1 MIIAPPDKA
10 EKTKQPT
17 KTSKSF
23 LADALQAKLKQ
34 LTWTEDGRQIPVA
47 QLMAERLCN
56 IATSAESN
64 TDAIQAQKLI
74 YERVLGKAAVMKE
87 EDTRSIPKVVFTL
100 TEDTLDKVNKSPE
113 QLIKDAEI
121 EDEDGSGLIV
131 AQVDGRTFVG

>member
-10 EKTKQPT
+10 EKTKQPA

-64 TDAIQAQKLI
+64 ADAIQAQKLI

-100 TEDTLDKVNKSPE
+100 SEDTLDKVNQSPE
-113 QLIKDAEI
+113 QLVKDAEI
-121 EDEDGSGLIV
+121 EDDGSGLII
-131 AQVDGRTFVG
+131 ANIDGRVFAG